1 MNKNERATLKNNFIK
16 ALKDNLE
23 NRRSFYFTN
32 YEEAM
37 TVLDKNYLETIKG
50 EDLSHQYLGKIFS
63 EIANIYGYQYEKLVF
78 DFQFNIADITGWEK
92 DKNILK
98 LFFKYGAILN
108 YDFNTQKLS
117 SSAISLSSLRD
128 CEEWVFNYAD
138 LLPENFRT
146 IMKIAMSFKDVE
158 CPKGFI
164 NWLKENNLKLKLQN
178 YYTFKI
184 TKEHPDFSKRIF
196 AKALLESTEYQR
208 GLSPELIEYIENAKV
223 IDKMFFDENILK
235 EIFETF
241 FKREL
246 RKLNEMKNANF
257 TIDTNRGISQN
268 YKLYNDWLTEKENK
282 EFAKKLQVLNF
293 LNNVEFDKY
302 IIKVPQNLED
312 LQKEGRNQN
321 NCVGHYYNNSIK
333 RGENLI
339 YFIREKDNENKSYI
353 TARYNLDREKT
364 VEFRRKNNEAVRSEK
379 MINIIKSIDN
389 FINEKLEK
397 GKS

>member
-1 MNKNERATLKNNFIK
+1 MNKNERATLKNNFIE

-117 SSAISLSSLRD
+117 SSAISFSSLRD

-379 MINIIKSIDN
+379 MINIIKNIDN